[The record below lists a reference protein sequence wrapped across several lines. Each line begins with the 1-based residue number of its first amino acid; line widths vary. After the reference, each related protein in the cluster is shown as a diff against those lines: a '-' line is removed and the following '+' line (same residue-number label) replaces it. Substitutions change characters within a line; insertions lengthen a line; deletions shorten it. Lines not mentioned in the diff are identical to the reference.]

1 MKLIIFIARNKESP
15 DINATKDHIEV
26 TTHMMIPYTEVD
38 GVMQLQWA
46 TERLAMTCV
55 VAPYVLHG

>member
-1 MKLIIFIARNKESP
+1 MKLIIFIARNKEST

-26 TTHMMIPYTEVD
+26 NILMLIPHTEVN